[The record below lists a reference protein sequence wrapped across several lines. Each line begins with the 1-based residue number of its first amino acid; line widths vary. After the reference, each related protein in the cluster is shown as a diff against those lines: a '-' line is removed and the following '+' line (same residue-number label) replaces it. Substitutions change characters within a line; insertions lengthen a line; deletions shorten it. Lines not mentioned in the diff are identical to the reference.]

1 MPDVRNAAP
10 AGERA
15 LLDGPAFAPFARW
28 QTALETRERP
38 SLAKLNRWAHES
50 GLTLTD
56 GRALRFV
63 AAPARSVPAL
73 AYERRV
79 AETGEIATREGNLHD
94 TCNALTWLAFPR
106 TKAALN
112 ARHVAAGG
120 AVTANRRTRVRDA
133 ATLLDESGLLFV
145 CADADIVEGLRRHR
159 WRETFWERRA
169 EVDRGTR
176 TFAIGHG
183 LLVKL
188 LAPYPALTAKA
199 LVISIFPAA
208 LPPGGEGCRQ
218 VDAAAAETVAR
229 DDFSPA
235 RLAPLPV
242 IALPGWSMGARSE
255 RVFDNAALFRPL
267 RTSPH

>member
-1 MPDVRNAAP
+1 MSGVRNAAP

-15 LLDGPAFAPFARW
+15 LLDGPSFAPFARW
-28 QTALETRERP
+28 HAALETCERP
-38 SLAKLNRWAHES
+38 SLARLNAWAHES
-50 GLTLTD
+50 GLALPD

-63 AAPARSVPAL
+63 TAPARRVPAL

-79 AETGEIATREGNLHD
+79 AEEAEIATREGNLHD
-94 TCNALTWLAFPR
+94 ACNALAWLAFPR

-120 AVTANRRTRVRDA
+120 AATANRRTRVRDA
-133 ATLLDESGLLFV
+133 ASLLDESGLLFV
-145 CADADIVEGLRRHR
+145 CTDADIVEGLRRHR
-159 WRETFWERRA
+159 WRETFWERQA
-169 EVDRGTR
+169 EVERGTR
-176 TFAIGHG
+176 AYAIGHG

-188 LAPYPALTAKA
+188 LAPYLALTAKA
-199 LVISIFPAA
+199 LVVSIDPAA
-208 LPPGGEGCRQ
+208 LPAGGEGCRQ
-218 VDAAAAETVAR
+218 VDAAAAETVAQ

-255 RVFDNAALFRPL
+255 QVFDNAAVFRPL
-267 RTSPH
+267 RNTPH